1 MMALIQLK
9 ALQKGVSQGVLTEH
23 FLKAC
28 RPVNNQ
34 ALGDPALSAQERQ
47 AVSTMWHC
55 AVTTYHS
62 WALSQPSAVWK
73 HHSTYLFPPYRAA
86 ILAAEHTHQSQP
98 TIPFPFVLFCFPAA
112 FGNSGTVQFSNL
124 SLSVT
129 TNPLQIHNEIC
140 TFKTI
145 ISHNTLFWL
154 CLSHYSCWFLPRA
167 STTVL
172 ASHCSCIIRKCRIS
186 ILN

>member
-1 MMALIQLK
+1 MMAPIQLK
-9 ALQKGVSQGVLTEH
+9 ALQRRVSRGVLTEH

-73 HHSTYLFPPYRAA
+73 HHSTYLFPPYHAA

-98 TIPFPFVLFCFPAA
+98 TIPFLFVLFCFDLFCFPAA
-112 FGNSGTVQFSNL
+112 IGSSSIVQFSNL

-129 TNPLQIHNEIC
+129 TNPLQMYNEIYK
-140 TFKTI
+140 FKTI
-145 ISHNTLFWL
+145 ISYNTLFWL
-154 CLSHYSCWFLPRA
+154 CLSHYSCWFPPEL
-167 STTVL
+167 SL
-172 ASHCSCIIRKCRIS
+172 QY
-186 ILN
+186 